1 MGEPAVTGVLRVAT
15 AADLDALLALARR
28 PEVAES
34 VSTDA
39 PDGIVAAL
47 DDDEGE
53 LLAIE
58 HEGAL
63 VGGVRWELTNHRSRI
78 GEIRTLMLDPAA
90 RGHGLATAAIRE
102 LVGRLFDERGLHRLE
117 CEVYGFNTPAQRM
130 FERAGFLREGV
141 RRRAYHRGGAWQDGV
156 RFALLA
162 DERAVTG
169 RPATP
174 R

>member
-1 MGEPAVTGVLRVAT
+1 VLRVAT
-15 AADLDALLALARR
+15 PADLDALLALARR

-39 PDGIVAAL
+39 PNGIVAAL
-47 DDDEGE
+47 DDEEGE

-78 GEIRTLMLDPAA
+78 GEIRTLMIDPAA
-90 RGHGLATAAIRE
+90 RGRGLATAAILE
-102 LVGRLFDERGLHRLE
+102 LVGRLFDEHGLHRLE
-117 CEVYGFNTPAQRM
+117 CEVYGFNTAAQRM

-141 RRRAYHRGGAWQDGV
+141 RRRAYHRMGEWQDGV

-162 DERAVTG
+162 DER
-169 RPATP
+169 
-174 R
+174 

>member
-1 MGEPAVTGVLRVAT
+1 MLRLAT
-15 AADLDALLALARR
+15 PADLDALLTLAKR
-28 PEVAES
+28 PDVADS

-39 PDGIVAAL
+39 PNGIVAAL
-47 DDDEGE
+47 DDHEGE

-78 GEIRTLMLDPAA
+78 GEIRTLMIDPAM
-90 RGHGLATAAIRE
+90 RGRGLATAAILE
-102 LVGRLFDERGLHRLE
+102 LVGRLFDEHGMHRLE
-117 CEVYGFNTPAQRM
+117 CEVYGFNTAAQRM

-162 DERAVTG
+162 DERAD
-169 RPATP
+169 
-174 R
+174 